1 MNEKLKGILGTGKRK
16 VAVITAGSVLV
27 LSLGTVTTYAA
38 TVLSHSQQIQMEQGV
53 SSINVAPSMDAV
65 GGEVMNIIKDG
76 VHEYSTDG
84 GQTWNTDLPK
94 GFTLDADGRLQKI
107 K

>member
-1 MNEKLKGILGTGKRK
+1 MNQKLEDILGTGKRR
-16 VAVITAGSVLV
+16 VTVITVGSALV
-27 LSLGTVTTYAA
+27 LSLGSVTTYAA
-38 TVLSHSQQIQMEQGV
+38 TALSHSQQIQMEQGV

-76 VHEYSTDG
+76 VHYYSTDG
-84 GQTWNTDLPK
+84 GQTWTTDLPK
-94 GFTLDADGRLQKI
+94 GFTLDANGHLQKI